1 MFFACQKK
9 EPEPTQKIGSGSS
22 SNFKS
27 ASAPA
32 KKTSAPTGS
41 GSATMLAVMI
51 KKNFLL
57 RCGICGSSLLFSF
70 TQIGYHVNKNHSMTI
85 ADYRARF
92 LSTTTPAASST
103 SAAAPKSSLA
113 ATSSLSAASASSTKN
128 GTDTAANNSV
138 VERVEKAASDSNGFG
153 DGMCLARCK
162 ICHQEIDHHMI
173 RSHLQYEHSVIETYW
188 EKYEFSRKT
197 FYT

>member
-1 MFFACQKK
+1 
-9 EPEPTQKIGSGSS
+9 
-22 SNFKS
+22 
-27 ASAPA
+27 
-32 KKTSAPTGS
+32 
-41 GSATMLAVMI
+41 
-51 KKNFLL
+51 
-57 RCGICGSSLLFSF
+57 
-70 TQIGYHVNKNHSMTI
+70 MTI